1 MKKIIVIDDKAPQQ
15 DALKNALTPFL
26 SERYTIDVWTSELL
40 HKKWTERYVTDESAS
55 NADEDVWFRV
65 LQDES
70 NIAVVVADHDLSA
83 FNTVRISE
91 SAITDACKRASIP
104 VCTYHRKPTLV
115 TDAQYLKKIVSQT
128 RSFSIAIDIS
138 NTEQAAREIISVANG
153 FASLIDSYTAVA
165 QDCRNKGPAAI
176 LAHILEKPGLT
187 NYFSRYATGPTLASD
202 LIDYISPSVDA
213 TENKT
218 AIERRV
224 PFILGCWLYNYIL
237 PFPGILPNEVASASY
252 VNLSTDDFS
261 NHKDKF
267 INAKYNGPFG
277 DVKNYWWRSEL
288 DRVLIDSDCED
299 GVAYL
304 GKQGITATPSV
315 CVVKNESPAGYYCLI
330 KKSAISLNA
339 SKGRLSWIP
348 EGADLCRIDVDT
360 YDSIAPIM
368 GL

>member
-1 MKKIIVIDDKAPQQ
+1 MKKIIVIDDKQPQQ
-15 DALKNALTPFL
+15 EALKNALTPFL
-26 SERYTIDVWTSELL
+26 FEKYAVDVWTSDQLL
-40 HKKWTERYVTDESAS
+40 KKWNEKYVADESAS

-65 LQDES
+65 LQSES

-83 FNTVRISE
+83 FTTVRISE
-91 SAITDACKRASIP
+91 SAITDACKQASIP

-115 TDAQYLKKIVSQT
+115 TDAQYLKRIVSQT

-138 NTEQAAREIISVANG
+138 NIEQAAREIISVANG
-153 FASLIDSYTAVA
+153 FVSLIDSYSKVT

-187 NYFSRYATGPTLASD
+187 NYFSRYASGPTLASD
-202 LIDYISPSVDA
+202 LIEYISPSVGA
-213 TENKT
+213 IENKT

-252 VNLSTDDFS
+252 VNLSAEDFS
-261 NHKDKF
+261 KNKDKF
-267 INAKYNGPFG
+267 GNARYNGPFG

-288 DRVLIDSDCED
+288 DQILINSDCED
-299 GVAYL
+299 AVAYL
-304 GKQGITATPSV
+304 DKQGIKAAPSV
-315 CVVKNESPAGYYCLI
+315 CVVTNKSPAGYYCLI

-348 EGADLCRIDVDT
+348 EGADLCRIDIDT